1 MIKIDLTIDN
11 KIIKNVYVAKTF
23 YEKFKGL
30 MFVSKRNSFNIL
42 IKNCNSVHTCFMKFN
57 IDIYCLDKSYK
68 IVKVYNN
75 VKPFR
80 FILPIKKVC
89 NILEFPTTNK
99 NSTI

>member
-11 KIIKNVYVAKTF
+11 KIIKDIYVAKTF
-23 YEKFKGL
+23 YERFKGL
-30 MFVSKRNSFNIL
+30 MFVSKQNAFNLL
-42 IKNCNSVHTCFMKFN
+42 IEKCNSVHTCFMNFN

-75 VKPFR
+75 VKPFK
-80 FILPIKKVC
+80 FILPIKKVY
-89 NILEFPTTNK
+89 NILEIPTINK